1 MRDFSLKMEP
11 DLLGPSFT
19 VSPEAQ
25 RKERS
30 EPQYSCAKWPA
41 SSSSLTKGGSDAQR
55 GHLSAVTELDQAEGG
70 PALMMLSVAK
80 VLEPLLWS
88 PVCIRLTP

>member
-1 MRDFSLKMEP
+1 M
-11 DLLGPSFT
+11 
-19 VSPEAQ
+19 SPEAH